1 MLGSVRRA
9 HPFKSG
15 ACTSR
20 FRISLK
26 GPTFMSFYSRI
37 CLCLVLLFM
46 AIVAQAEQALAP
58 IPKTGASYP
67 DSNEGLQQQLHD
79 TIEAVKSKDT
89 AKEAALIRAL
99 IMPEDATWFT
109 DEFGPAFGPRL
120 AAAYQKSGAT
130 LQRVIQD
137 AYEGNAER
145 DWSQPK
151 IFRYSDP
158 ATVDSP
164 TDNFLNCM
172 DVIVPLYQTAFNG
185 KFTAYQLVPKA
196 DEPGKSKIAS
206 GDLPGYYVY
215 LKGGFRYLPQQMFF
229 MLPDERPIRIQLDMK
244 IMRSK
249 IRDYDQIASE
259 TFKKLMNLRNAGKP
273 TIGKVVIHFVVGTD
287 GKIKEMNAI
296 EGTPDLRDLFLEEV
310 KQWTFEPTRLDGDPV
325 EVEVNLETGVKANG
339 HY

>member
-1 MLGSVRRA
+1 
-9 HPFKSG
+9 
-15 ACTSR
+15 
-20 FRISLK
+20 
-26 GPTFMSFYSRI
+26 MSFYSRI

-79 TIEAVKSKDT
+79 TIEAVKLKDV
-89 AKEAALIRAL
+89 AKETALIRAL

-120 AAAYQKSGAT
+120 AAAYQKSRAT
-130 LQRVIQD
+130 LEQVIQD

-259 TFKKLMNLRNAGKP
+259 TFKKLMNLRNAGKV

-310 KQWTFEPTRLDGDPV
+310 KQWNFEPTRLDGDPV
-325 EVEVNLETGVKANG
+325 EVGVNLETGVKANG